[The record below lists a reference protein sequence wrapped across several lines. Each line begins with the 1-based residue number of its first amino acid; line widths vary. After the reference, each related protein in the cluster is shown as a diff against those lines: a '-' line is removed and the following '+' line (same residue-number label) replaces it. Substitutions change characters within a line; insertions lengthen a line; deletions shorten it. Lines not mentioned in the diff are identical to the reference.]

1 MASYSLY
8 PHRPR
13 HHVVDPDSLHVQLQR
28 RVDELVGVLQGMLI
42 DISRQGF
49 CVAVAN
55 PLAED
60 EAVVLRLHDDN
71 SGMDLTLAG
80 TVRWSRESNDGRWSV
95 GCSADQELAW
105 ETLGELF
112 LNGILRMDD
121 CQELIPP
128 GK

>member
-1 MASYSLY
+1 MASYSLQY

-28 RVDELVGVLQGMLI
+28 RVDELVDVLQAMLI
-42 DISRQGF
+42 DISRNGF
-49 CVAVAN
+49 CVEVAK
-55 PLAED
+55 PLAE
-60 EAVVLRLHDDN
+60 EETVVLRLHDDN

-80 TVRWSRESNDGRWSV
+80 TVRWSRESEEGGGWAT

-112 LNGILRMDD
+112 LNGILRTDD
-121 CQELIPP
+121 DSASME
-128 GK
+128 